1 MGPRPTAAPVAA
13 LEELLLDAVPLC
25 VLSGPEHVIERTNH
39 RFRVAFPNRLLEG
52 RPFRQAFPELADRET
67 NWILDDV
74 FTSGEPA
81 IANEVRA
88 SEVNGGE
95 AFFNFV
101 LQPVRGGDGAV
112 VALLGIGVD
121 VTAQVEARRRVE
133 ALERRSA
140 FLAEASAL
148 LASSLEPADTLATMT
163 HLAVHH
169 FADWCTVDLAS
180 EAGLGPGTVAAA
192 DPELEDVLAELQ
204 RRYPPS
210 RAGDCLPSRAL
221 AAAEPR
227 RLEDGAPYATPRD
240 DRHRQLLAR
249 VAPAAALAVPLRARN
264 QILGAL
270 TLAWVQP
277 GRRYGNDDVELAE
290 ELARQAAVAIDNGR
304 LYRDAQAA
312 IQVREEFLGIAGHEL
327 KTPLTALKL
336 QLQSIERASVRP
348 SPPRLDG
355 VRDRLLRMAQQIA
368 RLERLMTDL
377 LDVSLVSAGRL
388 TLRKEPTDLRDIVR
402 DVLAR
407 QHDNMAE
414 AGSTLT
420 VDAPE
425 PVPAMADPHRF
436 DQVVLNLVTNAIKY
450 GKGQPIEVA
459 LHTRGRTAQLQVR
472 DHGIGIAPEAHGKIF
487 GRFERA
493 VSDRHYGGFGLGLW
507 IVRQIVD
514 ASGGRIWFDTQP
526 DQGTTFTVELPL
538 DG

>member
-1 MGPRPTAAPVAA
+1 MGSAPPAAPVAA
-13 LEELLLDAVPLC
+13 LEQLLLDAVPLC
-25 VLSGPEHVIERTNH
+25 VLTGTDHVIERTNP
-39 RFRVAFPNRLLEG
+39 RFRVAFPNRLLDG
-52 RPFRQAFPELADRET
+52 QRFSRAFPDLADTET
-67 NWILDDV
+67 IWILDDV
-74 FTSGEPA
+74 FATGEPA
-81 IANEVRA
+81 IANEVRG
-88 SEVNGGE
+88 SDVGGGE

-101 LQPVRGGDGAV
+101 LQPVRGVDGKV
-112 VALLGIGVD
+112 LALLAIGVD

-140 FLAEASAL
+140 FLAEASATL
-148 LASSLEPADTLATMT
+148 GSSLEPAETLATVT
-163 HLAVHH
+163 HLVVHY

-210 RAGDCLPSRAL
+210 RDSDCLPSRAL
-221 AAAEPR
+221 AATEPR
-227 RLEDGAPYATPRD
+227 RLEDSAPYATARD
-240 DRHRQLLAR
+240 DRHRQLLGR
-249 VAPAAALAVPLRARN
+249 IAPVAALSVPLRTRS
-264 QILGAL
+264 QTLGVL
-270 TLAWVQP
+270 TLASTQP
-277 GRRYGNDDVELAE
+277 GRRYGNDDVALAE
-290 ELARQAAVAIDNGR
+290 ELARQTAVAIDNGR

-336 QLQSIERASVRP
+336 QLQSLERAGARP
-348 SPPRLDG
+348 SSPRLDQVG
-355 VRDRLLRMAQQIA
+355 DRLVRMGQQIT

-388 TLRKEPTDLRDIVR
+388 TLRKEPTDLREIVR
-402 DVLAR
+402 DVIAR
-407 QHDNMAE
+407 QQDNLAE
-414 AGSTLT
+414 AGSSISL
-420 VDAPE
+420 DAPD
-425 PVPAMADPHRF
+425 PVPAVTDPQRF
-436 DQVVLNLVTNAIKY
+436 DQVFLNLLTNAIKY
-450 GKGQPIEVA
+450 GKGLPIEVV
-459 LHTRGRTAQLQVR
+459 LHVRGRRAELQVR

-526 DQGTTFTVELPL
+526 DHGTTFTVELPV